1 MTAVR
6 NLPASVRQRLLDR
19 ARSEGRPFNE
29 LLQYYATERVLY
41 RLSRSR
47 HGPRFVLKGALL
59 LRVWGAPVGRPTMDI
74 DLLARTD
81 NDVEA
86 IERQVR
92 EVLREP
98 VEEDGLVFDVE
109 SVEARR
115 IVEEAPYHGVRVRFA
130 AHLAGA
136 RVRLQIDIGFGDPV
150 HPVAVEEGFP
160 TLLQFPAPRLL
171 CYSRESTVAEKF
183 EAMVRHGALNSRMK
197 DFYDVW
203 LLSRSFVF
211 DGPTLAEAIRRT
223 FASRETDVAGTIA
236 AFSESFALSKASQ
249 WKAFRRSGDLEHAP
263 DEFGAVIRSVI
274 AFLGSVVTALSRGDE
289 LPVAWTP
296 PGPWQ

>member
-1 MTAVR
+1 MTAAR
-6 NLPASVRQRLLDR
+6 NVPASVRQRLLDR

-29 LLQYYATERVLY
+29 LLQYYVMERVLY
-41 RLSRSR
+41 RLSSSR

-115 IVEEAPYHGVRVRFA
+115 IVEAASYHGVRVRFA

-150 HPVAVEEGFP
+150 HPVAVEEEFP
-160 TLLQFPAPRLL
+160 TLLSFPAPRLL
-171 CYSRESTVAEKF
+171 CYSRESAVAEKF
-183 EAMVRHGALNSRMK
+183 EAMVRHGELNSRMK

-203 LLSRSFVF
+203 LLSRSFTF

-236 AFSESFALSKASQ
+236 AFSDSFALAKTSQ
-249 WKAFRRSGDLEHAP
+249 WKAFRRRGDLEHAP
-263 DEFGAVIRSVI
+263 DEFSAVIRSVV
-274 AFLGSVVTALSRGDE
+274 AFLGPVVTALSRGDE